1 MNFTAPHSCQVVT
14 VIPEA
19 GNSFKRSCI
28 RSFVMCRA
36 LDEHGRQWTEAVR
49 EEGEEEMERRLV
61 GPAAHKSKHW
71 INAKV
76 RHLQR
81 LTF

>member
-1 MNFTAPHSCQVVT
+1 
-14 VIPEA
+14 
-19 GNSFKRSCI
+19 
-28 RSFVMCRA
+28 
-36 LDEHGRQWTEAVR
+36 VR